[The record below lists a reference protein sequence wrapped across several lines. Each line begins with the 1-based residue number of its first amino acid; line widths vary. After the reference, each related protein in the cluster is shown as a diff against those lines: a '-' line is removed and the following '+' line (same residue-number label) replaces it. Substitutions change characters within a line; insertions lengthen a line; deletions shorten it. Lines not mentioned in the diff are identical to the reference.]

1 MEILTIIEKDG
12 TKTRVPVEL
21 EAIANE
27 IANYFK
33 DDIELVVE
41 RIKANRNIIIDENE
55 KERAEKY
62 ITEWRS
68 FGRNLRIV
76 NN

>member
-33 DDIELVVE
+33 DDIGLVVE
-41 RIKANRNIIIDENE
+41 RIRTNRNIILDNNE
-55 KERAEKY
+55 KERADKY

-68 FGRNLRIV
+68 FGRNLSIV
-76 NN
+76 N

>member
-41 RIKANRNIIIDENE
+41 RIRTNRNIILDDNE
-55 KERAEKY
+55 KERADKY

-68 FGRNLRIV
+68 FGRNLSIV
-76 NN
+76 N